1 METVIELHNIAKI
14 YHMGKVEV
22 PALREVNLE
31 IHRGDFIAIMGPS
44 GSGKSTLLHI
54 MGCLDRPTK
63 GSYVFC
69 GEDVHTLSD
78 RKLARI
84 RNRRIGFVFQSFN
97 LLWNENAVQ
106 NVMLP
111 LIYGRANGSKRRKAT
126 DALETVELS
135 HRLKHKPSEM
145 SGGEQQRVA
154 IARAMVKEPDIILAD
169 EPTGNLDTT
178 TGSHIMEIFKKLNK
192 SGVTVVIITH
202 DQEVAAL
209 CNRVI
214 RLRDGYIASSSG

>member
-1 METVIELHNIAKI
+1 METVISLHDIGKV

-22 PALREVNLE
+22 PALRGVDLD
-31 IHRGDFIAIMGPS
+31 IHRGDFMGIMGPS

-54 MGCLDRPTK
+54 MGCLDRPTS
-63 GSYVFC
+63 GNYLFC
-69 GEDVHTLSD
+69 GEDVSELPD
-78 RKLARI
+78 RMLTQI

-111 LIYGRANGSKRRKAT
+111 LIYSGTNGKRKRAVK
-126 DALETVELS
+126 ALEMVELS
-135 HRLKHKPSEM
+135 HRLRHKPSEM

-192 SGVTVVIITH
+192 SGVTVIVITH
-202 DQEVAAL
+202 ERGIAGV

-214 RLRDGYIASSSG
+214 HLKDGRIES

>member
-1 METVIELHNIAKI
+1 METVISLDDISKI
-14 YHMGKVEV
+14 YHMGRIEV
-22 PALREVNLE
+22 PALRGVSLDV
-31 IHRGDFIAIMGPS
+31 HRGDFIGIMGPS

-54 MGCLDRPTK
+54 MGCLDRPTSGK
-63 GSYVFC
+63 YTFCDENVFRLP
-69 GEDVHTLSD
+69 D
-78 RKLARI
+78 KMLAQI

-111 LIYGRANGSKRRKAT
+111 LIYSKTNSKKKRAI
-126 DALETVELS
+126 DALHVVELS
-135 HRLKHKPSEM
+135 HRLRHKPSEM

-178 TGSHIMEIFKKLNK
+178 TGSHIMKILKKLNK
-192 SGVTVVIITH
+192 SGVTIVIITH
-202 DQEVAAL
+202 ERKVAES
-209 CNRVI
+209 CNRMI
-214 RLRDGYIASSSG
+214 NLKDGKIES

>member
-1 METVIELHNIAKI
+1 MDTVIELKEISKI

-22 PALREVNLE
+22 PALDNISLE
-31 IHRGDFIAIMGPS
+31 IHRGDLMAIMGPS

-54 MGCLDRPTK
+54 MGCLDRPTSGK
-63 GSYVFC
+63 YLFC
-69 GEDVHTLSD
+69 DEDVYRLPD

-84 RNRRIGFVFQSFN
+84 RNSRIGFVFQSFN

-111 LIYGRANGSKRRKAT
+111 LIYARGNSKRKRAI
-126 DALETVELS
+126 DALNIVELS

-154 IARAMVKEPDIILAD
+154 IARAMVKQPDIILAD

-178 TGSHIMEIFKKLNK
+178 TGSHIMEIFRRLNET
-192 SGVTVVIITH
+192 GVTIVIITH
-202 DQEVAAL
+202 DNEISQS
-209 CNRVI
+209 CNRII
-214 RLRDGYIASSSG
+214 RLRDGKIEA